1 MCVCVCQEIIKRQ
14 VLVSKLSQ
22 EGSKDLTAGGSG
34 KEKGLMAV
42 GLTTNL
48 RCSDAFPEG

>member
-1 MCVCVCQEIIKRQ
+1 MCVCQEIIKRQ
-14 VLVSKLSQ
+14 VLLSKLSQ

-34 KEKGLMAV
+34 IEKGLMAV
-42 GLTTNL
+42 GLTTSL